1 MLLTMTTQ
9 QPGPAQPRRNGA
21 ATAVSR
27 TPLRADP
34 QVTLVGLLKRSVVS
48 TKFPNLPRSQ
58 FLYLG
63 HGEKSHL
70 LRTQTLGMAGLPTPV
85 LTSACLAGS

>member
-9 QPGPAQPRRNGA
+9 QPGPAQPRRNRA

-34 QVTLVGLLKRSVVS
+34 QVTLVGLLKKSVVS

-70 LRTQTLGMAGLPTPV
+70 RTQTLGMAGLPTPA
-85 LTSACLAGS
+85 LNSACLAGS